1 MRYSRFY
8 RIFAVVMMT
17 LIGCLLSL
25 AKEFE
30 VNGIYYL
37 YHDESA
43 KTVAVTCKG
52 DYWHGGLGSYSGS
65 VTIPSFVRYNGVTYS
80 VTSISA
86 FAFTGSSGLT
96 EVTIPNSVT
105 EIGYW
110 AFAGCHG
117 LKEVTIPN
125 SVTEINE
132 LAFAN
137 CRSLTKVNYNA
148 VNCTFHYDGWNYIF
162 NECDNLKTLIIGDEV
177 KTIPHEAFKG
187 CDGLKEV
194 LISNSV
200 TKIGAGAFEYCGSL
214 TKLTIPNSVI
224 EIGES
229 AFENCDS
236 LTKLTIPNSVIEIG
250 NGAFAGCDGLKEVI
264 IPNSVTKIGERA
276 FSNCK
281 GLKEV
286 TIPNSVTEIGGDVFA
301 GCSALTKVNYN
312 AEHCVRSNPIFR
324 GCEELKTF
332 NIGNEVR
339 TIPNYIFSNCKG
351 LKEVIIPNSVTKIGE
366 GAFSDCKGLKEVTIP
381 NSVTEIGAGAFNDCK
396 GLTDVNI
403 SDLSAWCKISFENAY
418 ANPMRYSKKINLNG
432 YEIKELIIPNDITQI
447 KFATFYG
454 NEGLTSV
461 TIPNSVTDIG
471 KSAFYGCKGLTK
483 VIIPDSVIEIGKY
496 AFAGCESLTV
506 VTMGKSVQTIG
517 ENAFYEANLEKII
530 FLNPI
535 PPVLKNIELLYDYND
550 YRYNKNRM
558 LCVSADGYSKYFTND
573 VFGKFNNIKK
583 IETLVSS
590 IKLKKKIKLDK
601 GSKTT
606 LSAKISPAKAIVNDV
621 FWSSDNPHVATIDQ
635 SGTVTALNPG
645 MANITAMSLDGS
657 NISASC
663 NVIVNSVKITLSK
676 TKAYLPVNETMILT
690 YDSTA
695 SNTSVEWS
703 TSNPNIAMIK
713 KYYGSIIVVGMDEG
727 EVIITATST
736 DDPGVSASCKVIV
749 GKD

>member
-200 TKIGAGAFEYCGSL
+200 TKIGTG
-214 TKLTIPNSVI
+214 
-224 EIGES
+224 

>member
-1 MRYSRFY
+1 
-8 RIFAVVMMT
+8 MMT

>member
-1 MRYSRFY
+1 M
-8 RIFAVVMMT
+8 
-17 LIGCLLSL
+17 
-25 AKEFE
+25 
-30 VNGIYYL
+30 
-37 YHDESA
+37 
-43 KTVAVTCKG
+43 
-52 DYWHGGLGSYSGS
+52 
-65 VTIPSFVRYNGVTYS
+65 
-80 VTSISA
+80 
-86 FAFTGSSGLT
+86 
-96 EVTIPNSVT
+96 
-105 EIGYW
+105 
-110 AFAGCHG
+110 
-117 LKEVTIPN
+117 
-125 SVTEINE
+125 
-132 LAFAN
+132 
-137 CRSLTKVNYNA
+137 
-148 VNCTFHYDGWNYIF
+148 
-162 NECDNLKTLIIGDEV
+162 
-177 KTIPHEAFKG
+177 
-187 CDGLKEV
+187 
-194 LISNSV
+194 
-200 TKIGAGAFEYCGSL
+200 
-214 TKLTIPNSVI
+214 
-224 EIGES
+224 
-229 AFENCDS
+229 
-236 LTKLTIPNSVIEIG
+236 
-250 NGAFAGCDGLKEVI
+250 
-264 IPNSVTKIGERA
+264 
-276 FSNCK
+276 
-281 GLKEV
+281 
-286 TIPNSVTEIGGDVFA
+286 
-301 GCSALTKVNYN
+301 
-312 AEHCVRSNPIFR
+312 
-324 GCEELKTF
+324 
-332 NIGNEVR
+332 
-339 TIPNYIFSNCKG
+339 
-351 LKEVIIPNSVTKIGE
+351 
-366 GAFSDCKGLKEVTIP
+366 
-381 NSVTEIGAGAFNDCK
+381 TEIGAGAFNDCK

-558 LCVSADGYSKYFTND
+558 LCESTDGYSKYFTND